1 MSYYVENEM
10 SQRMQLD
17 SDTHEDEE
25 IQRDSVSEYG
35 SLESEIEM
43 PSDYFSSND
52 VVTKNPVGNTNNKH
66 TPVLSKI
73 DGSKFSKT
81 IVLYFPYSC
90 SKKNIENC
98 DLLTENGGF
107 EMSYNDAINSDIVR
121 NLIEL
126 DENYDEEEGTENK
139 IHITIPKELYK
150 GLRFCDLLVFI
161 HLWVGKECFSRHLG
175 ASQYVATVYN
185 WHSVCRVI
193 GALGMNGDLRFVR
206 DIEKTYPPPEVMQ
219 RRRHEND
226 ETRSN
231 RSGTPN

>member
-1 MSYYVENEM
+1 MAYYLENEM

-35 SLESEIEM
+35 SLESNNEM
-43 PSDYFSSND
+43 PSDYFSSNN
-52 VVTKNPVGNTNNKH
+52 VVTNIPVGNTNNKH

-126 DENYDEEEGTENK
+126 DDTYDEEKKDNK

-161 HLWVGKECFSRHLG
+161 HLWIGKECFSRHLG
-175 ASQYVATVYN
+175 ASQYVATIYN

-193 GALGMNGDLRFVR
+193 GALGMNEELRFVR
-206 DIEKTYPPPEVMQ
+206 DIEKTYPPPQVIS
-219 RRRHEND
+219 RRKYESD
-226 ETRSN
+226 ETHSN